1 MQINTPRLLLIP
13 CTLEILNKI
22 DNVSDHDSR
31 ILSAKISVDWLKEFK
46 KIIDIFINE
55 LETETNTAPWSV
67 WLVIDQENNMI
78 IGDAGFKGVPDKKG
92 IVEIGYEIG
101 LSSRKKGYAT
111 EAVNGLIEWAF
122 KHKKVNKV
130 IAECKNDNISSIRV
144 LEKVG
149 MKRVTSRGDMLQWE
163 LKKEKGEHLV
173 MEEGVKKIKLLSL
186 LGLIISFSGVLGLN
200 YLLKAVTKLDR
211 ISMTF
216 ISQII
221 ITGIIIGIIYI
232 EKQRGLDF
240 KLKYHINH
248 KIIFQSIT
256 YTLIGLAIF
265 PLVSLA
271 VNFIFSEA
279 AVGQPPGMYWGNLP
293 YLLGLLLINAMTAIS
308 EELCFRGYA
317 ITRLTD
323 ILNNKYLAAVIS
335 IILFLLVHIPL
346 WGIVAIPIGVLG
358 AFWAVI
364 FLKTNNLS
372 LVILIHFL
380 NNMIAYGFF
389 QK

>member
-1 MQINTPRLLLIP
+1 
-13 CTLEILNKI
+13 
-22 DNVSDHDSR
+22 
-31 ILSAKISVDWLKEFK
+31 
-46 KIIDIFINE
+46 
-55 LETETNTAPWSV
+55 
-67 WLVIDQENNMI
+67 MI

-111 EAVNGLIEWAF
+111 EAVNRLIEWAF
-122 KHKKVNKV
+122 KHKKVNIV
-130 IAECKNDNISSIRV
+130 IAECKKDNISSVRV

-149 MKRVTSRGDMLQWE
+149 MKRATCRGDMLKWE
-163 LKKEKGEHLV
+163 LKKEKVECLV

-200 YLLKAVTKLDR
+200 YLLKSVTKLDR
-211 ISMTF
+211 ISVTF

-232 EKQRGLDF
+232 ERQRGLDF
-240 KLKYHINH
+240 KIKYHINH
-248 KIIFQSIT
+248 KIILQSIT

-323 ILNNKYLAAVIS
+323 ILNNKYLATVIS

-358 AFWAVI
+358 AFWAII
-364 FLKTNNLS
+364 FVKTNNLS